1 MAFLREKNGEERE
14 NMQKINKKKFI
25 RYQEG
30 AEIYSMSL
38 RKFQDL
44 AKDAD
49 AIYKVGKM
57 VLVSC
62 EKLDAYL
69 ETFKVS

>member
-1 MAFLREKNGEERE
+1 
-14 NMQKINKKKFI
+14 
-25 RYQEG
+25 
-30 AEIYSMSL
+30 MSL
-38 RKFQDL
+38 RKFQDF

>member
-1 MAFLREKNGEERE
+1 MHKME
-14 NMQKINKKKFI
+14 KKKFI
-25 RYQEG
+25 RCQEG

-38 RKFQDL
+38 RKFQDF

-57 VLVSC
+57 VLVNC
-62 EKLDAYL
+62 EKVDAYL

>member
-1 MAFLREKNGEERE
+1 MEKIEKGGAK
-14 NMQKINKKKFI
+14 MQKINKKKFI

-38 RKFQDL
+38 RKFQYF
-44 AKDAD
+44 AKDAG
-49 AIYKVGKM
+49 AIYKVVKM